1 MAHEQRHTFP
11 RNTLMIGFAYSLTP
25 DGSPGSY
32 NRALAESIKND
43 IDSGMDNAWIGMQWE
58 STDRA

>member
-1 MAHEQRHTFP
+1 MVHERRARVP
-11 RNTLMIGFAYSLTP
+11 RNTLLIGFAYSLTP

-43 IDSGMDNAWIGMQWE
+43 IDSGMDDAWVGMQ
-58 STDRA
+58 